1 MNIDALINK
10 IREELDDL
18 DLSHLEPDTV
28 LRDIEG
34 WSSLYGLILMAL
46 VSTEYNVELSG
57 QQIQGIRTVRD
68 LYDAIQKNG

>member
-1 MNIDALINK
+1 MNIDMLISK

-18 DLSHLEPDTV
+18 DLAQLSPDTPF
-28 LRDIEG
+28 LEIDG

-57 QQIQGIRTVRD
+57 QQLQNIRTVRD
-68 LYDAIQKNG
+68 LYNEIQKRL

>member
-1 MNIDALINK
+1 MNIEALINK

-18 DLSHLEPDTV
+18 DLAHLEPDTV
-28 LRDIEG
+28 LREIEG

-46 VSTEYNVELSG
+46 VSTEYNVDLSG
-57 QQIQGIRTVRD
+57 QQIQRIRTVRD